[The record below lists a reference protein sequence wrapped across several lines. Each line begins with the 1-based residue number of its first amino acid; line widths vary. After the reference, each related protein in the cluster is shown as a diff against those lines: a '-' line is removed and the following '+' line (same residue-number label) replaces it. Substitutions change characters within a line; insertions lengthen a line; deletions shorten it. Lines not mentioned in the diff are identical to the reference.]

1 MLRAV
6 LSDVHGNLEALE
18 TVLADLRREG
28 AGEVLCL
35 GDLVGYG
42 ACPNECIDLL
52 RPLLAAA
59 VAGNH
64 DIAARGGMRLGGF
77 SSQAATAARWTGEVL
92 SPENQAFLDALP
104 LALRHAGALL
114 VHSSPSEPRAWHY
127 VLSTADAREEFDSF
141 LDPLCLI
148 GHSHYPGTFRLA
160 AGEPLP
166 TYDRAAEV
174 RMTPD
179 ARYLVNV
186 PSVGQPRDGDPRA
199 GYLLWDDAGGRLRHV
214 RLEYDVQ
221 GARRRILEAGL
232 PPFLGDRLQW
242 GE

>member
-1 MLRAV
+1 MLRAL

-18 TVLADLRREG
+18 TVLAHLRGEG
-28 AGEVLCL
+28 AEEVLSL

-42 ACPNECIDLL
+42 ANPNECIDRL
-52 RPLLAAA
+52 RPLLAGA

-64 DIAARGGMRLGGF
+64 DVAALGGMRLADF
-77 SSQAATAARWTGEVL
+77 SSQAATAARWTGGML

-104 LALRHAGALL
+104 MTLHHAGALL
-114 VHSSPSEPRAWHY
+114 VHASPSEPRAWHY
-127 VLSTADAREEFDSF
+127 VLSPADALEEFAAYPDA
-141 LDPLCLI
+141 LCFI
-148 GHSHYPGTFRLA
+148 GHSHYPGTFRLG
-160 AGEPLP
+160 AGETLP
-166 TYDRAAEV
+166 TYDRAPEI
-174 RMTPD
+174 RMTPG

-199 GYLLWDDAGGRLRHV
+199 GYVLWDDGGGTLRHV

-221 GARRRILEAGL
+221 AARRRILEAGL